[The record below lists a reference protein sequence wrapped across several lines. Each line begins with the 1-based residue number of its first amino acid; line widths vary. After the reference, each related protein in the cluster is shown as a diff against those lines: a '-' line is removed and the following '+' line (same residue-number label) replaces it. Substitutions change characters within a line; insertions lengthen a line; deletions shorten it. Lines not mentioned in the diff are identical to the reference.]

1 LLLESGEI
9 MTEIQDVRQF
19 NNAEVMVVPEGIS
32 RPIITSESP
41 MDLPVER
48 FTRALTRREENR
60 KALIKWVSDNL
71 VQGKDFGKIHVV
83 GKDKCPKAKEGR
95 AHECSNKYHWSKP
108 SLWKPSAEKICGM
121 LGLIPRF
128 PNLNEYEN
136 AVLRGEDIKVIIL
149 KCELHTPSGFI
160 AAEGTG
166 ARRLSQD
173 NADIN
178 KSLKMA
184 EKSAHIDATLRVAG
198 LSEIFTQ
205 DIEDMAGNVHVSP
218 QPDSHQVTPNQD
230 KDVSKA
236 SPDVSQNGSHDSGNG
251 SERVASSNVP
261 QRLSSR
267 QYRYILNLAEELDI
281 RNDKLEKRC
290 VEIYGVSVQ
299 YLSKFD
305 ASSLIALLLAKKP

>member
-1 LLLESGEI
+1 
-9 MTEIQDVRQF
+9 MKMP
-19 NNAEVMVVPEGIS
+19 A
-32 RPIITSESP
+32 ITSESP
-41 MDLPVER
+41 MDLPVDS
-48 FTRALTRREENR
+48 FTKALIRREENR
-60 KALIKWVSDNL
+60 KALIKWISDNL
-71 VQGKDFGKIHVV
+71 TQGKDFGKIHVV
-83 GKDKCPKAKEGR
+83 GKDKCAYAKEGR
-95 AHECSNKYHWSKP
+95 AHECNNPRHWSKP

-128 PNLNEYEN
+128 PNLNEYEK

-166 ARRLSQD
+166 ARRLAQD
-173 NADIN
+173 NGDIN
-178 KSLKMA
+178 KSLKMT

-205 DIEDMAGNVHVSP
+205 DIEDMAGNVHVST
-218 QPDSHQVTPNQD
+218 QPDSHQTPPNQD
-230 KDVSKA
+230 KESIKA
-236 SPDVSQNGSHDSGNG
+236 SPDVSQNGSHDAENG
-251 SERVASSNVP
+251 SEKASSSNVP

-267 QYRYILNLAEELDI
+267 QYRYILNLAEELNI
-281 RNDKLEKRC
+281 ANDKLEKRC

-305 ASSLIALLLAKKP
+305 ASSLIELLLAKKS

>member
-1 LLLESGEI
+1 MENQEI
-9 MTEIQDVRQF
+9 RKF
-19 NNAEVMVVPEGIS
+19 NKVEVMLPQDGMTLPAIS
-32 RPIITSESP
+32 SESP

-48 FTRALTRREENR
+48 FTKALTRREENR
-60 KALIKWVSDNL
+60 KALIKWISDNL
-71 VQGKDFGKIHVV
+71 TQGTDFGRIHVV

-108 SLWKPSAEKICGM
+108 SLWKPGAEKICGM

-128 PNLNEYEN
+128 PNMREYEN
-136 AVLRGEDIKVIIL
+136 AVLRGEDIKIIIL

-173 NADIN
+173 NGDIN

-205 DIEDMAGNVHVSP
+205 DIEDMAGNVHVST
-218 QPDSHQVTPNQD
+218 QPDSHQALPNQD
-230 KDVSKA
+230 KESIKA
-236 SPDVSQNGSHDSGNG
+236 GPDVSQNGSHDSGNG
-251 SERVASSNVP
+251 SERASSSNLP
-261 QRLSSR
+261 QRLTSK
-267 QYRYILNLAEELDI
+267 QYRYIMKLAAELDI
-281 RNDKLEKRC
+281 TNDKLEKRC

-299 YLSKFD
+299 YLSKTD
-305 ASSLIALLLAKKP
+305 ASSLIALLLSKTS